1 MRRLTTKTIAAAA
14 AAALAMLAIT
24 AVVSANAGNSAGAQG
39 PDPSGEQVLPSG
51 LPSPEQVRS
60 CVDQGRDGC
69 VPEPADAD
77 NRSAEQVR
85 SCLRSHGVD
94 APDGDAL
101 SLKQWLGEKQTAP
114 VDPAYQ
120 DAFIACD
127 LLAAK
132 PDASAAH

>member
-1 MRRLTTKTIAAAA
+1 MRRLTTKTIASAS

-60 CVDQGRDGC
+60 CVDEGQGAC
-69 VPEPADAD
+69 APEPTD

-85 SCLRSHGVD
+85 SCLTSHGVD

-114 VDPAYQ
+114 VDAAYQ
-120 DAFIACD
+120 DAFVACD
-127 LLAAK
+127 LLVAK
-132 PDASAAH
+132 PDASAAR